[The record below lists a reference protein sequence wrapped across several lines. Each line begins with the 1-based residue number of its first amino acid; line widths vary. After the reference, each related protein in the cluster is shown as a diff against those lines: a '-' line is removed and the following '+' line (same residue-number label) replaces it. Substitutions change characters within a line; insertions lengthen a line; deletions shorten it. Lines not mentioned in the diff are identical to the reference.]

1 MILNRFLN
9 KFQKSFEAFF
19 LFHSQCIIFAHRAQM
34 IARMGS

>member
-19 LFHSQCIIFAHRAQM
+19 YFTPNALFLHIEHR
-34 IARMGS
+34 